1 MDKKDLDRFTDIL
14 EYYRIQSPPS
24 RFSFRKRPGLEQ
36 KTTQIPLVN
45 IVSYL
50 MMPDHFHLLL
60 EQPNPEG
67 VSRFMALVTNSYT
80 KYFNAR
86 HKRSGP
92 LFKGIFKRKEI
103 NKSSQIVEVASF
115 IHLEPLRKGI
125 VSDIKRFPFSSFPEY
140 MGSRVG
146 FCSKDSIMKNFSSQD
161 DYLTYLLQ
169 PHIFIEKEFFLE

>member
-36 KTTQIPLVN
+36 KTTPFPLVN
-45 IVSYL
+45 ILSYL

-60 EQPNPEG
+60 EQSRPE
-67 VSRFMALVTNSYT
+67 SASKFMALVTNSYT

-103 NKSSQIVEVASF
+103 ASPAILVDVASF

-140 MGSRVG
+140 MGLQEG
-146 FCSKDSIMKNFSSQD
+146 FCSKEMIMKNFSSPD
-161 DYLTYLLQ
+161 EYKTYLLQ
-169 PHIFIEKEFFLE
+169 PHIFREKELFFE